1 MPPQKKDN
9 KSNEE
14 GKLKGGEKAAILLSI
29 LPEDKTAKIFSYLK
43 ETEIEKLV
51 KHIVSLEAPDKET
64 TLNVLQEAIERL
76 KNISPLR
83 VAPENVR
90 KILEQI
96 LPPDKLQK
104 LFEETLTAEEGR
116 AIFKELEKLDAKVI
130 ANLLQNE
137 HPQVIA
143 LVLSQINP
151 AKAAEVIQFL
161 PKRRG
166 VSNVREEVVKRIASI
181 EKVSTQMLKLIAD
194 SLEEELLTI
203 GAGEEETLE
212 GIDIAAEI
220 VNALPKEL
228 QTEILEDLKR
238 DDATIAE
245 EIEERMFKFEDIA
258 KLTDRDIMEILKT
271 ADKNDLLLALK
282 GAPQEILDK
291 FLNNMSKRAVQMFL
305 EDMEVLGPVKKSD
318 VENAR
323 KKIITVIKDLIEK
336 GVIEYGSGEEML

>member
-1 MPPQKKDN
+1 MPPQKEDN

-29 LPEDKTAKIFSYLK
+29 LPEEKTAKIFSHLK

-51 KHIVSLEAPDKET
+51 KYIVSLEAPDKET

-116 AIFKELEKLDAKVI
+116 AIFKELEKLNAKVI

-238 DDATIAE
+238 DDMAIAE

-258 KLTDRDIMEILKT
+258 KLTDRDIMEILKA

-291 FLNNMSKRAVQMFL
+291 FLNNMSKRAAQMFL

>member
-1 MPPQKKDN
+1 MPPEK
-9 KSNEE
+9 EE
-14 GKLKGGEKAAILLSI
+14 KANGNGKLKGGEKAAILLSV
-29 LPEDKTAKIFSYLK
+29 LPEEKTAKIFAHLK

-51 KHIVSLEAPDKET
+51 KYIVSLEPPDKET
-64 TLNVLQEAIERL
+64 TLQVLQEALERL

-104 LFEETLTAEEGR
+104 LFEETLTAEEGK

-161 PKRRG
+161 PKRLG
-166 VSNVREEVVKRIASI
+166 VTNVREEVVKRIASI

-203 GAGEEETLE
+203 GAGEEETLQ

-228 QTEILEDLKR
+228 QTEILEDLKKE
-238 DDATIAE
+238 DTTLAE

-271 ADKNDLLLALK
+271 VDKNDLLLALK

-291 FLNNMSKRAVQMFL
+291 FLNNMSKRAAQMFL